1 MTAAPI
7 HRILVPVDFSPCSRA
22 ALEYAAELADRNDAK
37 VEVLHVH
44 EPAPYVGP
52 SVLAMMP
59 SPPRRWDETQGD
71 VLRELE
77 GFVGGARDHLR
88 VRVET
93 GLPGD
98 VIPAVAKQ
106 GDFDLIVMGTHG
118 RSGLARAL
126 LGSVAETV
134 MRRAPVPVLTLRMP
148 RHEPREAIPL

>member
-1 MTAAPI
+1 MTAATI
-7 HRILVPVDFSPCSRA
+7 SRILVPVDFSPCSRA
-22 ALEYAAELADRNDAK
+22 ALEYAAELADRNDAR
-37 VEVLHVH
+37 VEVLHVQ
-44 EPAPYVGP
+44 EPAPYAGPVGM
-52 SVLAMMP
+52 SMMP
-59 SPPRRWDETQGD
+59 PVARRWDETPGD

-77 GFVGGARDHLR
+77 GFVGPSHDHLR
-88 VRVET
+88 VRVES

-118 RSGLARAL
+118 RSGFARAL

-148 RHEPREAIPL
+148 RHEPRESIPL